1 MSNEFLLH
9 AQVRTDAGKGASRR
23 LRRLHDLVPAI
34 VYGGG
39 QPPQSISLSHKDFS
53 KALENEAFY
62 SHIVSLDID
71 GTAEDVIIKDLQRHP
86 AKPRLIHADFIRIVK
101 GQKITVNVPL
111 HFINEDS
118 CVGVKLH
125 GGVISH
131 IETDIE
137 IICLPRN
144 LPEYVEVD
152 MAEVDIGDNI
162 HLSDLKLPEG
172 SESVALSHGEGN
184 DLFVASC
191 ALPKV
196 VQEEEETEEDAEE
209 GVEDKSE
216 DAEGEDAGDEDD
228 S

>member
-1 MSNEFLLH
+1 MANEFLLH

-23 LRRLHDLVPAI
+23 LRRLQDLVPAI

-39 QPPQSISLSHKDFS
+39 RPPQSISISHKDFS
-53 KALENEAFY
+53 RALENEAFY

-86 AKPRLIHADFIRIVK
+86 AKPRLMHADFVRIVK

-111 HFINEDS
+111 HFTNEDS

-152 MAEVDIGDNI
+152 MAEVDIGDTI

-172 SESVALSHGEGN
+172 SESVALGAVEPN

-196 VQEEEETEEDAEE
+196 VQEEEEPTEDAEE
-209 GVEDKSE
+209 GEEDKSE

>member
-1 MSNEFLLH
+1 MSNDFLLH
-9 AQVRTDAGKGASRR
+9 AQKRTDAGKGASRR
-23 LRRLHDLVPAI
+23 LRRLQDLVPAI

-39 QPPQSISLSHKDFS
+39 QPPQPISLNHKDFS

-62 SHIVSLDID
+62 SHIVSLDIE

-86 AKPRLIHADFIRIVK
+86 AKPRLIHADFVRIVK

-111 HFINEDS
+111 HFINEDT

-137 IICLPRN
+137 IICLPKN
-144 LPEYVEVD
+144 LPAYVEVD
-152 MAEVDIGDNI
+152 MAEVDIGDTI

-172 SESVALSHGEGN
+172 SESVALSAAEPN

-196 VQEEEETEEDAEE
+196 VQEEEPEAEDEE
-209 GVEDKSE
+209 GAEDKPE
-216 DAEGEDAGDEDD
+216 DAEGEDAGDEDA

>member
-23 LRRLHDLVPAI
+23 LRRLQDLVPAI

-53 KALENEAFY
+53 RALENEAFY

-86 AKPRLIHADFIRIVK
+86 AKPRLIHADFVRIVK

-111 HFINEDS
+111 HFINEDT
-118 CVGVKLH
+118 CVGVKLN

-152 MAEVDIGDNI
+152 MAEVDIGDTI

-172 SESVALSHGEGN
+172 SESVALSAAEPN

-196 VQEEEETEEDAEE
+196 VQEEEPEAEDEE
-209 GVEDKSE
+209 GAEDKPE
-216 DAEGEDAGDEDD
+216 DAEGEDAGDEDA